1 MAIVIL
7 IGRRGYGKTTM
18 ALRLLKEAASR
29 SAKGGVYAFA
39 PNGLPKAAT
48 KLAKP
53 LESLQEIQNL
63 SEAAILIDDAS
74 AYLKG
79 ALHEAYVREA
89 VVSSRHKKLHLF
101 FVYHNVAQTPPFL
114 FSLADTV
121 IFFGLTDSKE
131 ALKQKLGAFPELYRT
146 ALRALSLPKYKY
158 IAYNLNTH
166 KVIQT
171 ANL

>member
-1 MAIVIL
+1 MV
-7 IGRRGYGKTTM
+7 
-18 ALRLLKEAASR
+18 
-29 SAKGGVYAFA
+29 
-39 PNGLPKAAT
+39 
-48 KLAKP
+48 KP
-53 LESLQEIQNL
+53 ITLQEIPNL
-63 SEAAILIDDAS
+63 SEAGILVDDAS

-79 ALHEAYVREA
+79 VLHEAYVREA

-158 IAYNLNTH
+158 VAYNLNTH